1 MNTSQ
6 TYTTFGPRLDFL
18 AMAKVSKPV
27 YGSLISML
35 TTVGRIHHV
44 EFLHDGP
51 RYRSNIELGDPDTNT
66 TQVFV
71 IEQPDT
77 ATLRYLLDFHITDKY
92 DFLKCLDD
100 FFHDQPSFNFKE
112 IRPKILQM
120 PSVLAKQNHLTF
132 SYVLARQF
140 DKPCRLDYATIQK
153 AAKDFGTWRDDHDFG
168 PMNPV
173 QRREVGGETTTF
185 APLALT
191 RTSATAWFD
200 SHQDRPWKLGMSQA
214 PTGDP
219 HANRP
224 GVILLD
230 RHPEFWG
237 LPCQLQVPFA
247 IINGRY
253 YGTIHTRSPADLLLE
268 CMKQNGTL
276 NSASVPPPLVVVEDL
291 YKLVAH
297 EWAHLAAY
305 FTRDLNAI
313 EWALQRGSGTDEN
326 DVDHL
331 RQAMR
336 DMFFSR
342 RRMTHYCF
350 LIKHTV
356 DAAAIQG
363 RPVWCTPQNSTEAQ
377 RLATKQTADGLQK
390 DIGAL
395 EHTMTQIH
403 LRLQSTMTHITA
415 ETTVMEAD
423 RTRVQNK
430 ILLVLAI
437 IGTIFLPVSSLAS
450 IFSMGGSWAVGE
462 RSFGLFWA
470 ICGPVEV
477 VLLALLLGVS
487 YWDIHF

>member
-1 MNTSQ
+1 
-6 TYTTFGPRLDFL
+6 
-18 AMAKVSKPV
+18 
-27 YGSLISML
+27 ML
-35 TTVGRIHHV
+35 TVVARIHQV
-44 EFLHDGP
+44 EFLLDGP
-51 RYRSNIELGDPDTNT
+51 RFRSNIQLGDPDPNT
-66 TQVFV
+66 TQVFI
-71 IEQPDT
+71 IEQPDI
-77 ATLRYLLDFHITDKY
+77 ATLRWFWDNAIPDKHS
-92 DFLKCLDD
+92 FLRCLDD
-100 FFHDQPSFNFKE
+100 FFHDQPSFNFTD

-120 PSVLAKQNHLTF
+120 PSVLAKQSHLTF

-140 DKPCRLDYATIQK
+140 DKPLRLDYSMIQK
-153 AAKDFGTWRDDHDFG
+153 AAKDFGTWRDDRDFG

-173 QRREVGGETTTF
+173 QRRELGGDTTTF

-200 SHQDRPWKLGMSQA
+200 SHPDRPWRLGMCWSHPPSPPPCA
-214 PTGDP
+214 KG
-219 HANRP
+219 A
-224 GVILLD
+224 GIIFLD

-268 CMKQNGTL
+268 CMKQNGAL
-276 NSASVPPPLVVVEDL
+276 NSATAPAPLVVVEDL
-291 YKLVAH
+291 YRLVTH

-326 DVDHL
+326 EVEHL
-331 RQAMR
+331 RHAMR

-342 RRMTHYCF
+342 RRMSHYCS
-350 LIKHTV
+350 LIKHS
-356 DAAAIQG
+356 AESAAILG
-363 RPVWCTPQNSTEAQ
+363 RPAWCAAQNSTEAQ
-377 RLATKQTADGLQK
+377 RLATKQTAADLQE
-390 DIGAL
+390 DLGAL

-415 ETTVMEAD
+415 ETAVMEAD

-437 IGTIFLPVSSLAS
+437 IGTIFLPVSSLAA
-450 IFSMGGSWAVGE
+450 IFSMGGAWAVGE
-462 RSFGLFWA
+462 RNFGFFWA
-470 ICGPVEV
+470 ICGPVEG
-477 VLLALLLGVS
+477 VLLGLLLAVS
-487 YWDIHF
+487 YWDIHL